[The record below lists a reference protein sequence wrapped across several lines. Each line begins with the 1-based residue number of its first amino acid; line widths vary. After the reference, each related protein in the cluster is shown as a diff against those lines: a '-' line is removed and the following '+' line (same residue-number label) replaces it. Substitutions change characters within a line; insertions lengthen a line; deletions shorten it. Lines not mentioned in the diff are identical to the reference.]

1 MTTITAPPREDRKAQ
16 SLLEAW
22 PALLSLCLTMLVK
35 MLDNSILN
43 IALPVIGRDL
53 GSTSTGLQWI
63 VSAYSLTFGAFLMVG
78 GTLGDRLGRRRTLLW
93 GLAFFG
99 LAGLCVMFCHTTGQ
113 LIAIRALSGAF
124 AASIAPLTM
133 SLVFRLFDDDALRG
147 KAIGVIITVSMAGF
161 AIGPVLS
168 GLAVENWDW
177 HWLLMLNAPTALI
190 AWLGV
195 YFGLAHDD
203 TQAKKSGPIDF
214 AGAIFSGL
222 AVSLLLYALT
232 NGAEL
237 GWGAPRTLMSLGGSV
252 LALVAFIWRE
262 HTAKDPMLDL
272 SFFQIPTLTGS
283 AILQVA
289 TQLAMAAVMFASA
302 ELYQYAWGWRP
313 WVAGVANLPFV
324 IGMLAAGPVVD
335 KMVEKYGQRFTCAVG
350 TAFVLVSLV
359 VWWVGVGTNYAWC
372 ATGMLLMTIGMR
384 TVMTTAAVGLIGS
397 LPEEHT
403 SIGAALNDTA
413 QELGNSIGVAV
424 IGTVMAIVVGVD
436 LPHGAWS
443 DAVVDTF
450 VHSQRIAF
458 TIIAGLLTVTA
469 AIGLRTLSNSHD
481 TEGL

>member
-203 TQAKKSGPIDF
+203 TQTKKSGPIDF

-237 GWGAPRTLMSLGGSV
+237 GWGAPRTLISLGGSV

-272 SFFQIPTLTGS
+272 SFFRIPTLTGS
-283 AILQVA
+283 AIL
-289 TQLAMAAVMFASA
+289 
-302 ELYQYAWGWRP
+302 
-313 WVAGVANLPFV
+313 
-324 IGMLAAGPVVD
+324 
-335 KMVEKYGQRFTCAVG
+335 
-350 TAFVLVSLV
+350 
-359 VWWVGVGTNYAWC
+359 
-372 ATGMLLMTIGMR
+372 
-384 TVMTTAAVGLIGS
+384 
-397 LPEEHT
+397 
-403 SIGAALNDTA
+403 
-413 QELGNSIGVAV
+413 
-424 IGTVMAIVVGVD
+424 
-436 LPHGAWS
+436 
-443 DAVVDTF
+443 
-450 VHSQRIAF
+450 
-458 TIIAGLLTVTA
+458 
-469 AIGLRTLSNSHD
+469 
-481 TEGL
+481 